1 MLMQPAGKPEAWMRS
16 TPSTQPTIAALPGR
30 TNPHSEFS
38 CTSDVFLTRGSEF
51 ELLIV
56 DSLAEDR
63 SRGRRAGKSQDHKLR
78 MLRLRSSTVYTY
90 IHIFLSTS
98 SERRTS
104 PFWSCP
110 QTAASRQEIRTSGRR
125 APKPLDSETFGILC
139 G

>member
-1 MLMQPAGKPEAWMRS
+1 MLVQPAGKPEAWMRS

-38 CTSDVFLTRGSEF
+38 CTSDVFLTRGSDI

-78 MLRLRSSTVYTY
+78 MFRLRSSTVYTY
-90 IHIFLSTS
+90 FLVHPYFPLHIKLETDVTFLELS
-98 SERRTS
+98 SNGGFPTRNSYIRTPS
-104 PFWSCP
+104 P
-110 QTAASRQEIRTSGRR
+110 QTSR
-125 APKPLDSETFGILC
+125 
-139 G
+139 